1 MKEEKLNSSSRTT
14 FGGANIE
21 NGVYV
26 VYKDGHYVKSA
37 DVVAAGKPPY
47 AVDVAFVGLAYDG
60 HTFGVHL
67 CGSKGHFP
75 LINTPGHTAPKDD
88 LCFENEWDALM
99 EWDFVKHTRH
109 IQKIG
114 TDIPLEEGEYLPTL
128 ACLMVMFHYQEQ
140 LNETLEF
147 VGGKPIDF
155 GTNFWSCLR
164 RGSYAAWN
172 AYGRGGFFS
181 SGYMFIK
188 YAAVPLSLWN
198 PA

>member
-1 MKEEKLNSSSRTT
+1 MKEENQGNFARTA
-14 FGGANIE
+14 FGGVNIE
-21 NGVYV
+21 NGVYI
-26 VYKDGHYVKSA
+26 VYKDGHHAKFAEGVETGN
-37 DVVAAGKPPY
+37 AA
-47 AVDVAFVGLAYDG
+47 FIGLSYDG

-67 CGSKGHFP
+67 CGSKGRFP
-75 LINTPGHTAPKDD
+75 LINAPGHTAPKDD

-99 EWDFVKHTRH
+99 EWDFEKHTRH
-109 IQKIG
+109 IQEIG

-155 GTNFWSCLR
+155 GSNIWSCLR
-164 RGSYAAWN
+164 GNSSYAWIAN
-172 AYGRGGFFS
+172 VGYGFFNNN
-181 SGYMFIK
+181 YMCSMNQ
-188 YAAVPLSLWN
+188 AVPLSLWN

>member
-1 MKEEKLNSSSRTT
+1 MNKEESSMKRTA

-21 NGVYV
+21 NGVYIV
-26 VYKDGHYVKSA
+26 LKDGSHKSLTEP
-37 DVVAAGKPPY
+37 VTYRKSEI
-47 AVDVAFVGLAYDG
+47 AFVGLAHDG

-67 CGSKGHFP
+67 CGSKGRFP

-109 IQKIG
+109 IQEIG

-155 GTNFWSCLR
+155 GSNIWSCLR
-164 RGSYAAWN
+164 NGSILAWY
-172 AYGRGGFFS
+172 AYGFGFFS
-181 SGYMFIK
+181 GGGMCYT
-188 YAAVPLSLWN
+188 YQAVPLSLWN